1 MITMTMTAPT
11 LPTSRFPHTARVAS
25 SHESTSIVIMH
36 DTNTATFLRA
46 SGCVRREPV
55 IDLTMMMWVS
65 RSARAIHSPS
75 FLLPL
80 PCMVPCCESVRTRT
94 TLSIPSYFF
103 QTPGYPLDCCHRGRA
118 QFPISR
124 LAPRTPARHALED
137 ALPLLSNSL
146 LNLAHIPLHIFISVL
161 YMSFIRKAGVLESYV
176 TRGS

>member
-1 MITMTMTAPT
+1 MTMTAPT

-94 TLSIPSYFF
+94 TLSIPSLFF
-103 QTPGYPLDCCHRGRA
+103 FRQQDTHLCAAIVATPNFRSPDLHLELLRDMPWKTRFHFYPTHSSTSPTYL
-118 QFPISR
+118 
-124 LAPRTPARHALED
+124 
-137 ALPLLSNSL
+137 
-146 LNLAHIPLHIFISVL
+146 FISL
-161 YMSFIRKAGVLESYV
+161 FLCYICRLSGKLEFLNR
-176 TRGS
+176 T